1 MKERLQVKYKP
12 KAARLK
18 TAVEYSSDGPACPKY
33 INIEYCLNNKTQ
45 EQKDKRTSSFQVY
58 LFWVIDGAVEE
69 IGISSFCGALICS
82 NERTGFLLV
91 AA

>member
-18 TAVEYSSDGPACPKY
+18 TAVEYSPDGPACPKY
-33 INIEYCLNNKTQ
+33 INIEYCFNNKTK
-45 EQKDKRTSSFQVY
+45 EHKNKRTCSFQVY
-58 LFWVIDGAVEE
+58 LFLVIDGTVEE
-69 IGISSFCGALICS
+69 IGISSFCGALICT
-82 NERTGFLLV
+82 NERRGFLLD